1 MTRMRQTMMRA
12 GVPALLLAL
21 AGCGDDAPPAPEE
34 GEAAAP
40 REVVPGTINDDMMPL
55 DTLGA
60 NDAPPASEESP
71 EAEGAPA
78 ATDVTPAAEPE
89 E

>member
-1 MTRMRQTMMRA
+1 MTMRQTMVRMGA
-12 GVPALLLAL
+12 PALLLAL
-21 AGCGDDAPPAPEE
+21 VGCGDDAPPAPED

-60 NDAPPASEESP
+60 NDAPPLAEETA
-71 EAEGAPA
+71 EADGEAA
-78 ATDVTPAAEPE
+78 ATGETPAAEAE
-89 E
+89 D

>member
-1 MTRMRQTMMRA
+1 MTMRQTMVRMGA
-12 GVPALLLAL
+12 TALLLAL
-21 AGCGDDAPPAPEE
+21 AGCGDDAPPAPED

-60 NDAPPASEESP
+60 NEAAPLAEDAEEADGETAP
-71 EAEGAPA
+71 TGETPTAEAE
-78 ATDVTPAAEPE
+78 E
-89 E
+89 